1 MNFIVLT
8 PQQVV
13 DRFHHNTEGD
23 SGRLGTVMSGF
34 LHRCQEHKD
43 INTAIESGGWLA
55 GGFVRN
61 IILGRGINQYFRDR
75 GDIDVFFPEPGIP
88 NKHIASH
95 SSKRVWNP
103 SPAGNAMQRLIN
115 IRGEGVNTA
124 LQFINHEK
132 LCHPTLHETLGRF
145 DLLNSAVGWDG
156 KHFHI
161 PVGWQETEESGLI
174 FINRADSPFLG
185 GRISKYL
192 NLRGLRGIHPDSIQK
207 LKDWVVS
214 SSVQNFEN
222 CHHNGDTNLSSYV
235 KSSIFSLFDKNN
247 HSWLDKSDALL
258 FLSKWSIVVKGD
270 DDENDYGINK
280 LEDWALHT
288 IQNWRN

>member
-1 MNFIVLT
+1 MDFIVLT

-13 DRFHHNTEGD
+13 DRFHHNTKGD
-23 SGRLGTVMSGF
+23 SSGLGTVMSDF

-43 INTAIESGGWLA
+43 VNTAIQSGGWLA

-61 IILGRGINQYFRDR
+61 VVLGRGIDQYFRDR

-88 NKHIASH
+88 NKQIVSR
-95 SSKRVWNP
+95 SSKRKWYP
-103 SPAGNAMQRLIN
+103 SPAGNAIQRT
-115 IRGEGVNTA
+115 IRIRDTKLTTT

-132 LCHPTLHETLGRF
+132 LCHPTLHETLERF

-161 PVGWQETEESGLI
+161 PADWQEIEESGLI

-222 CHHNGDTNLSSYV
+222 CHHNGDDNLNAYV
-235 KSSIFSLFDKNN
+235 KFSVFSLFDKNN

-258 FLSKWSIVVKGD
+258 FLSRWTVSVRD
-270 DDENDYGINK
+270 EDENDYGMIK
-280 LEDWALHT
+280 LKDWALHT